1 MMTNK
6 GFLGLVN
13 FVDTPLE
20 VKENDKFI
28 VSCLKGAGQGTIEG
42 LLTVGT
48 AVVALSLLVRH
59 TNKEE

>member
-1 MMTNK
+1 MMNK

-20 VKENDKFI
+20 IKENDKFI

-48 AVVALSLLVRH
+48 AVVALSLLVRN
-59 TNKEE
+59 TNKEN